1 MTVIKAVFFDWM
13 NTLTHAE
20 PDRHEQFCQIAQEL
34 GIELSPQKVI
44 RGIYAAGTQLPAG
57 APYRWRES
65 EDPEIFIRYL
75 EIILAEAG
83 VKLPRD
89 TVLEILKRINR
100 SARVENYV
108 LYDDVL
114 PTLKKL
120 KKQGLIIGLITS
132 LTKDMNLICR
142 NLGLA
147 PYLDFVVTSED
158 VGSNKPEPPIF
169 LAALERAGV
178 NASEAIY
185 VGDQYETDVVGARGV
200 GIKPILI
207 DRYDLMPEVSDCPRI
222 HSLTELAQYL

>member
-1 MTVIKAVFFDWM
+1 MIKAVFFDWM

-20 PDRHEQFCQIAQEL
+20 PDRHEQFCQITRKL
-34 GIELSPQKVI
+34 GVELSPQKVI

-89 TVLEILKRINR
+89 TVLEILKRISQ
-100 SARVENYV
+100 SAKVENYV

-120 KKQGLIIGLITS
+120 KKQGLIVGLITS
-132 LTKDMNLICR
+132 LTKDMNLICSS
-142 NLGLA
+142 LGLT
-147 PYLDFVVTSED
+147 PYLDFVVTAED

-178 NASEAIY
+178 DAPEAVYI
-185 VGDQYETDVVGARGV
+185 GDQYETDVVGARGV

-207 DRYDLMPEVSDCPRI
+207 DRYDLLPEVSDCPRI

>member
-1 MTVIKAVFFDWM
+1 MTKAVFFDWM

-34 GIELSPQKVI
+34 GIELSPQRVI

-65 EDPEIFIRYL
+65 EDPEVFIRYI

-89 TVLEILKRINR
+89 TVLELLKKISR
-100 SARVENYV
+100 SAKVENYV

-114 PTLKKL
+114 PAMKALNKR
-120 KKQGLIIGLITS
+120 GLIVGLITS
-132 LTKDMNLICR
+132 LTKDMNLICS

-147 PYLDFVVTSED
+147 PYIDFVVTAKEAG
-158 VGSNKPEPPIF
+158 VNKPAPPIF

-178 NASEAIY
+178 GASDAVY
-185 VGDQYETDVVGARGV
+185 VGDQYDTDVVGARAV
-200 GIKPILI
+200 GINPVLI

-222 HSLTELAQYL
+222 HRLSEVVRYL